1 MNTFT
6 IDYPNSNICVLYK
19 KEIVYLSMHQIQKI
33 DIRIFEK
40 GWKKHI
46 FNINI
51 ERKQTTCFAKIKTD
65 GNNGWLYLIRQ
76 FSLPC
81 QLYLVHRLIYAT
93 LCQQNTFVS
102 PDIMQIKRYICCL
115 YKALRTRKAAFSRF
129 TVVIQY

>member
-6 IDYPNSNICVLYK
+6 IGYPDLHQNS
-19 KEIVYLSMHQIQKI
+19 LSINALDTKKI
-33 DIRIFEK
+33 DIRMIQK
-40 GWKKHI
+40 GWQKHI

-81 QLYLVHRLIYAT
+81 
-93 LCQQNTFVS
+93 
-102 PDIMQIKRYICCL
+102 
-115 YKALRTRKAAFSRF
+115 
-129 TVVIQY
+129 

>member
-6 IDYPNSNICVLYK
+6 NESFMYQYIRYK
-19 KEIVYLSMHQIQKI
+19 KIYIRIIQK
-33 DIRIFEK
+33 
-40 GWKKHI
+40 GGQKHI

-81 QLYLVHRLIYAT
+81 
-93 LCQQNTFVS
+93 
-102 PDIMQIKRYICCL
+102 
-115 YKALRTRKAAFSRF
+115 
-129 TVVIQY
+129 

>member
-6 IDYPNSNICVLYK
+6 KSFIYQCIGYK
-19 KEIVYLSMHQIQKI
+19 KIG
-33 DIRIFEK
+33 IRIIPK
-40 GWKKHI
+40 GWQKHI

-81 QLYLVHRLIYAT
+81 
-93 LCQQNTFVS
+93 
-102 PDIMQIKRYICCL
+102 
-115 YKALRTRKAAFSRF
+115 
-129 TVVIQY
+129 